1 MEPTGNIRTVAELKR
16 KVYSNAMR
24 SYSIRHCFARMGR
37 RKFMVDNLYFY
48 RRNRPSWRRN

>member
-24 SYSIRHCFARMGR
+24 SYSIRHCLARIGR

-48 RRNRPSWRRN
+48 RKNRPSWRRN